1 MMVNIFTVLMAL
13 ALASPAFT
21 ASPTSFN
28 DPFRAIS
35 AAISRESLPVCC
47 LIPLEPVEPTDTD
60 ALLSFEEWK
69 VKRAEL
75 QKQVGREKDGNRS
88 GNTSGTTNIHFTDR
102 RGPSDTTGSDSHT
115 APPLAS
121 HDSTDESISPH
132 FQVPLTDRFN
142 YAALDCSARVHV
154 AHRSAKSSSS
164 ILSSKRDKYM
174 LSPCTSKEK
183 QFVIVELCDDV
194 RIDTVQLANFEFFS
208 GVFKDFTVSVAKTYT
223 TREEGWTI
231 AGTYRAKNVRG
242 VQSFHPPTSLH
253 DFYRYIRIEFHSHY
267 GNEYY
272 CPISLLRVYGLT
284 HLEQWKWDVWEAE
297 YRAKHEEMRS
307 LPAPITDEPEPVQTP
322 DAATVGKIPTTN
334 TAEPGIQTI
343 DLGPIPESSYSPPAF
358 GPATPESTTQFTSAQ
373 ITASTTE
380 NGRHESQN
388 SSHESDTRSTDVH
401 MAQLSSSAVP
411 PLTSTS
417 FTDSDSVSMQTSVA
431 VSSSSD
437 VGEHISS
444 SATYSSPLSH
454 STTTIVT
461 ASGSNNLPIP
471 PPMPPATGGES
482 IYRTIM
488 NRLTALEGN
497 HTLYVRYVEEQTTGV
512 REVLRRLGEDVGRLD
527 GLGKAQAQ
535 MYQKTLRE
543 WDKQRLR
550 IEMDYREL
558 ATKVD
563 YLSNEIILEKRLGI
577 AQLCLLLA
585 VLVFMGLTRG
595 SRSESVAEHGPLM
608 FRRSMREWG
617 RRHLSFSGDWFIN
630 RSSST
635 PNMKMSPRPVGF
647 TDGQPTALEAKIEFP
662 TSSVESSAKPAL
674 YSMPERRPSTPTS
687 RSRSHTPIPVHTSAN
702 RHPNSSQQRPATPT
716 TTARPAVKRIS
727 SGGAGL
733 VLSTSLSSGRSAPR
747 SARRWARTA
756 HLHEVRSTGRQRR
769 VDDHKINDDDPF
781 LVTTTPS
788 RHRHRG
794 NAHMNGAAIRSS
806 PEYNSSDDP
815 FLAVMGRKSIS
826 PGSHSSPSDD
836 GESDMWLD
844 TDASIDGSETEADSG

>member
-1 MMVNIFTVLMAL
+1 MVNLSTALIAL
-13 ALASPAFT
+13 ALASPVFT

-47 LIPLEPVEPTDTD
+47 LIPLEPIEPTDTD

-69 VKRAEL
+69 VKQAEL
-75 QKQVGREKDGNRS
+75 QKQAGREKDGNRS
-88 GNTSGTTNIHFTDR
+88 GNIFGATNIHFTDG
-102 RGPSDTTGSDSHT
+102 RGPSDTTGSDSQT
-115 APPLAS
+115 ASPSAS
-121 HDSTDESISPH
+121 DGSTDESISPH

-164 ILSSKRDKYM
+164 ILSSKRDRYM

-183 QFVIVELCDDV
+183 QFIIVELCDDV

-297 YRAKHEEMRS
+297 YRAKHEEMRL
-307 LPAPITDEPEPVQTP
+307 LPAPITDEPRPVQTP
-322 DAATVGKIPTTN
+322 DATTVGKIPTTN
-334 TAEPGIQTI
+334 TVEPGIQTI
-343 DLGPIPESSYSPPAF
+343 DLGPIPESSYSSSAF
-358 GPATPESTTQFTSAQ
+358 GPATSESTTKFTSTQ

-380 NGRHESQN
+380 NGRHESQDP
-388 SSHESDTRSTDVH
+388 SHPGDTHSTDVH
-401 MAQLSSSAVP
+401 IAQLSSSTI
-411 PLTSTS
+411 PLPASTLL
-417 FTDSDSVSMQTSVA
+417 TDSAPGSVQTHVD

-437 VGEHISS
+437 TGGHISS
-444 SATYSSPLSH
+444 SVTSSSPSQ
-454 STTTIVT
+454 SSATTIVT
-461 ASGSNNLPIP
+461 ASGSP

-558 ATKVD
+558 ANKVD

-595 SRSESVAEHGPLM
+595 SRSESMAEHSPTHVQTKHERVG
-608 FRRSMREWG
+608 
-617 RRHLSFSGDWFIN
+617 
-630 RSSST
+630 SST
-635 PNMKMSPRPVGF
+635 F
-647 TDGQPTALEAKIEFP
+647 EL
-662 TSSVESSAKPAL
+662 
-674 YSMPERRPSTPTS
+674 
-687 RSRSHTPIPVHTSAN
+687 
-702 RHPNSSQQRPATPT
+702 QQR
-716 TTARPAVKRIS
+716 
-727 SGGAGL
+727 L
-733 VLSTSLSSGRSAPR
+733 V
-747 SARRWARTA
+747 
-756 HLHEVRSTGRQRR
+756 
-769 VDDHKINDDDPF
+769 HKQ
-781 LVTTTPS
+781 
-788 RHRHRG
+788 
-794 NAHMNGAAIRSS
+794 
-806 PEYNSSDDP
+806 E
-815 FLAVMGRKSIS
+815 
-826 PGSHSSPSDD
+826 
-836 GESDMWLD
+836 
-844 TDASIDGSETEADSG
+844 

>member
-1 MMVNIFTVLMAL
+1 MVNLPTALIAL
-13 ALASPAFT
+13 ALVSPVFT

-35 AAISRESLPVCC
+35 AAVSRESPPVCC

-69 VKRAEL
+69 EKQAEL
-75 QKQVGREKDGNRS
+75 QKRAGKENDGNRS
-88 GNTSGTTNIHFTDR
+88 GNISGATNIHLTD
-102 RGPSDTTGSDSHT
+102 GNGHSDTAGSDGQTSS
-115 APPLAS
+115 PLAS
-121 HDSTDESISPH
+121 YDSTDEPISPH

-154 AHRSAKSSSS
+154 SHRSAKSPSS
-164 ILSSKRDKYM
+164 ILSSKRDRYM
-174 LSPCTSKEK
+174 LSPCTSKDK
-183 QFVIVELCDDV
+183 QFVVVELCDDI

-223 TREEGWTI
+223 TSEEGWTV
-231 AGTYRAKNVRG
+231 AGTYRAKNGRG

-297 YRAKHEEMRS
+297 YRAKHEKIRS
-307 LPAPITDEPEPVQTP
+307 LPASVVDELEPVQAP
-322 DAATVGKIPTTN
+322 DSVTVGKIPTAN
-334 TAEPGIQTI
+334 TAEPGIQTV
-343 DLGPIPESSYSPPAF
+343 DLGPIPESPYTSPEF
-358 GPATPESTTQFTSAQ
+358 SPATSESTTKFTSSQ

-380 NGRHESQN
+380 NVGRHESLDPSQESGTYSTDAHTAQPSYPTVPLPASTSLADSAPVSPRSVVVN
-388 SSHESDTRSTDVH
+388 SSSN
-401 MAQLSSSAVP
+401 
-411 PLTSTS
+411 TS
-417 FTDSDSVSMQTSVA
+417 
-431 VSSSSD
+431 
-437 VGEHISS
+437 GHSS
-444 SATYSSPLSH
+444 SATSSSPSH
-454 STTTIVT
+454 SASTIVT
-461 ASGSNNLPIP
+461 ASGSINMPVP
-471 PPMPPATGGES
+471 PPMPPTTGGES

-512 REVLRRLGEDVGRLD
+512 REMLRRLGEDVGRLD

-535 MYQKTLRE
+535 MYQKTLGE

-558 ATKVD
+558 ANRVD
-563 YLSNEIILEKRLGI
+563 YLSNEIILEKRLGV

-595 SRSESVAEHGPLM
+595 SRSEEHGPLM

-630 RSSST
+630 RSRST
-635 PNMKMSPRPVGF
+635 PPNIKMSPRPGSF
-647 TDGQPTALEAKIEFP
+647 TDDAKIEFP
-662 TSSVESSAKPAL
+662 TSSPEPSAKPSL
-674 YSMPERRPSTPTS
+674 YTTQGRHSSSPTPQH
-687 RSRSHTPIPVHTSAN
+687 RSRSHTPIPLRTPIH
-702 RHPNSSQQRPATPT
+702 RHLNSSQPRPETPT
-716 TTARPAVKRIS
+716 STSRPIVKRAA
-727 SGGAGL
+727 SGGGGL
-733 VLSTSLSSGRSAPR
+733 VLSTSLNSGRSAPR

-769 VDDHKINDDDPF
+769 VDDQGNNDHF
-781 LVTTTPS
+781 FAVTPS

-794 NAHMNGAAIRSS
+794 HVRMNGIEAARSS
-806 PEYNSSDDP
+806 PEYDSNDDP
-815 FLAVMGRKSIS
+815 FLATMGRKYVS
-826 PGSHSSPSDD
+826 PEPRSSPSSPSDE

-844 TDASIDGSETEADSG
+844 TDASIDGSETGADLG

>member
-1 MMVNIFTVLMAL
+1 MALIAL
-13 ALASPAFT
+13 ALASQVFT

-69 VKRAEL
+69 VKQAGKEN
-75 QKQVGREKDGNRS
+75 DGNRS
-88 GNTSGTTNIHFTDR
+88 GNTYSATNIHFTDR
-102 RGPSDTTGSDSHT
+102 RGPSDNTGSDTQT
-115 APPLAS
+115 ASPLDS

-164 ILSSKRDKYM
+164 ILSSKRDRYM
-174 LSPCTSKEK
+174 LSPCTSREK

-307 LPAPITDEPEPVQTP
+307 LPAPATDEPEPVQAP
-322 DAATVGKIPTTN
+322 DAATMGKIPTTN
-334 TAEPGIQTI
+334 TVEPGIQTI
-343 DLGPIPESSYSPPAF
+343 DLGPIPESSYSSLAF
-358 GPATPESTTQFTSAQ
+358 GPATPESTTKFASAQ

-380 NGRHESQN
+380 SRRHESQD
-388 SSHESDTRSTDVH
+388 SHESDPHSTDVH
-401 MAQLSSSAVP
+401 ITQLSSSAVP
-411 PLTSTS
+411 PPASTS
-417 FTDSDSVSMQTSVA
+417 FTDSASVSMQTSVA
-431 VSSSSD
+431 VSPSLDTGRHVSSTATSSS
-437 VGEHISS
+437 
-444 SATYSSPLSH
+444 PSH
-454 STTTIVT
+454 SATTIVT
-461 ASGSNNLPIP
+461 ASGSNNLPVP

-535 MYQKTLRE
+535 IYQKTLRE

-558 ATKVD
+558 AHKVD

-585 VLVFMGLTRG
+585 VLIFMGLTRG
-595 SRSESVAEHGPLM
+595 SRSESMAEHGPLV

-617 RRHLSFSGDWFIN
+617 RRHLSFSGDWFMN
-630 RSSST
+630 RSSSIP
-635 PNMKMSPRPVGF
+635 PNIKMSPRPGSF
-647 TDGQPTALEAKIEFP
+647 TDGQSTALDGKIEFP
-662 TSSVESSAKPAL
+662 TSSAEPFAKQSL
-674 YSMPERRPSTPTS
+674 YTMQEQRPSTPTS
-687 RSRSHTPIPVHTSAN
+687 RSRSHTPIPIRTPVN
-702 RHPNSSQQRPATPT
+702 RHLNSSQQRPATPT
-716 TTARPAVKRIS
+716 TTSRRAVKRVS
-727 SGGAGL
+727 SGSVGL
-733 VLSTSLSSGRSAPR
+733 ALSTSFNNGRSAPR

-769 VDDHKINDDDPF
+769 VDDHKVNDDDPF
-781 LVTTTPS
+781 LVTTPS

-794 NAHMNGAAIRSS
+794 NAHMNGVEASRSS
-806 PEYNSSDDP
+806 PEYNSGDDP

-826 PGSHSSPSDD
+826 PGSRSGPSDD
-836 GESDMWLD
+836 SESDMWLD

>member
-1 MMVNIFTVLMAL
+1 MVNLPTALIAL
-13 ALASPAFT
+13 ALASPVFT
-21 ASPTSFN
+21 ASPTTFN

-47 LIPLEPVEPTDTD
+47 LIPLEAVEPTDTD

-69 VKRAEL
+69 VKQAEL
-75 QKQVGREKDGNRS
+75 QKQANDGNRS
-88 GNTSGTTNIHFTDR
+88 GNISGTTNIHFTDR
-102 RGPSDTTGSDSHT
+102 RGPSDTIGSDSQT
-115 APPLAS
+115 ASPLDS

-164 ILSSKRDKYM
+164 ILSSKRDRYM

-307 LPAPITDEPEPVQTP
+307 LPAPVTDEPEPIQTP
-322 DAATVGKIPTTN
+322 DATTVGKIPTTK

-343 DLGPIPESSYSPPAF
+343 DLGPIPESSYSSPAS
-358 GPATPESTTQFTSAQ
+358 GPATSESTTQFASTQ

-380 NGRHESQN
+380 NGRHEPQDP
-388 SSHESDTRSTDVH
+388 SHESDTRSTDVH
-401 MAQLSSSAVP
+401 IAQLSSSTVHHPA
-411 PLTSTS
+411 STS
-417 FTDSDSVSMQTSVA
+417 LTDSAPVSMHTSVV
-431 VSSSSD
+431 VSASSD
-437 VGEHISS
+437 TGGHISS
-444 SATYSSPLSH
+444 SATSSSPSH
-454 STTTIVT
+454 SAATIVT
-461 ASGSNNLPIP
+461 ASGSNNLPVP

-558 ATKVD
+558 ANRVD

-595 SRSESVAEHGPLM
+595 SRSESVADHGPLM

-630 RSSST
+630 RSRSIP
-635 PNMKMSPRPVGF
+635 PNIKMSPRPGDF
-647 TDGQPTALEAKIEFP
+647 TDDAKIEFP
-662 TSSVESSAKPAL
+662 TSSAEPSAKPSL
-674 YSMPERRPSTPTS
+674 YTMQERRPSTPTS
-687 RSRSHTPIPVHTSAN
+687 RSRSHTPIPVRTPVN
-702 RHPNSSQQRPATPT
+702 RHSNSSQIRPATPT
-716 TTARPAVKRIS
+716 TTSRPAIKRAS
-727 SGGAGL
+727 SGGGGL
-733 VLSTSLSSGRSAPR
+733 ALSTSLNSGRSAPR

-769 VDDHKINDDDPF
+769 VDDHKVNDDDPF
-781 LVTTTPS
+781 FVTTPS

-794 NAHMNGAAIRSS
+794 NTHMNGVEATRSS
-806 PEYNSSDDP
+806 PEYNSGDDP
-815 FLAVMGRKSIS
+815 FLAAMGRKSIS
-826 PGSHSSPSDD
+826 PGSRNSPSSPSDD
-836 GESDMWLD
+836 GESDLWLD

>member
-1 MMVNIFTVLMAL
+1 MVNIQTALVAL
-13 ALASPAFT
+13 ALASPVFA
-21 ASPTSFN
+21 ASPTSLN

-35 AAISRESLPVCC
+35 AAVSRESPPVCC

-69 VKRAEL
+69 EKQAEL
-75 QKQVGREKDGNRS
+75 QKREGKENDGNHPGNIS
-88 GNTSGTTNIHFTDR
+88 GATGIHYT
-102 RGPSDTTGSDSHT
+102 GHSDTVGSDGQTTS
-115 APPLAS
+115 PLAS
-121 HDSTDESISPH
+121 YESMDEPISPH

-154 AHRSAKSSSS
+154 SHRSAKSPSS
-164 ILSSKRDKYM
+164 ILSSKRDRYM

-183 QFVIVELCDDV
+183 QFVIVELCDDI

-223 TREEGWTI
+223 TREEGWTV

-297 YRAKHEEMRS
+297 YRAKHEKIRS
-307 LPAPITDEPEPVQTP
+307 LPASVTDEPEPVQTSDP
-322 DAATVGKIPTTN
+322 LTVVNVSATNI
-334 TAEPGIQTI
+334 AEPGTETV
-343 DLGPIPESSYSPPAF
+343 DFSPIPESSNSPPEF
-358 GPATPESTTQFTSAQ
+358 GSATSESTTKSISTP
-373 ITASTTE
+373 ITASSTE
-380 NGRHESQN
+380 TVSFSGRDPSY
-388 SSHESDTRSTDVH
+388 ESDIHSTDTAQPSSTVH
-401 MAQLSSSAVP
+401 RPA
-411 PLTSTS
+411 STS
-417 FTDSDSVSMQTSVA
+417 FTDSASTNSTSDSDGH
-431 VSSSSD
+431 SSASAA
-437 VGEHISS
+437 GGTSS
-444 SATYSSPLSH
+444 SASQTA
-454 STTTIVT
+454 TTIVT
-461 ASGSNNLPIP
+461 ASGSNNIPIP
-471 PPMPPATGGES
+471 PPMPPTTGGES

-497 HTLYVRYVEEQTTGV
+497 HTLYARYVEEQTTGV
-512 REVLRRLGEDVGRLD
+512 REMLRRLGEDVGRLD

-558 ATKVD
+558 ANRVD

-585 VLVFMGLTRG
+585 VLIFMGLTRG
-595 SRSESVAEHGPLM
+595 SRSEEHGPLM

-617 RRHLSFSGDWFIN
+617 RRHLSFSGDWFTN
-630 RSSST
+630 RSRST
-635 PNMKMSPRPVGF
+635 PPNIKMSPRPG
-647 TDGQPTALEAKIEFP
+647 DAKVEFP
-662 TSSVESSAKPAL
+662 TSSVEPSAKPSL
-674 YSMPERRPSTPTS
+674 YTMQEQRSSSPTPQH
-687 RSRSHTPIPVHTSAN
+687 RSRSHTPIPVRTPMN
-702 RHPNSSQQRPATPT
+702 RHLNSSQLRPATPT
-716 TTARPAVKRIS
+716 STSRPIIKRAT
-727 SGGAGL
+727 SGGGL
-733 VLSTSLSSGRSAPR
+733 VSSTSLNNGRSAPR

-756 HLHEVRSTGRQRR
+756 HLHEVRLTNRQRR
-769 VDDHKINDDDPF
+769 ADDQGDDDPF
-781 LVTTTPS
+781 LATTPS

-794 NAHMNGAAIRSS
+794 HAHINGVEAIRSS
-806 PEYNSSDDP
+806 PEYDSSDDP
-815 FLAVMGRKSIS
+815 FLATMERKSIS
-826 PGSHSSPSDD
+826 PGPRSIGNPWSPSDE
-836 GESDMWLD
+836 GESDIWLD
-844 TDASIDGSETEADSG
+844 TDASIDGSETEPDSG